1 LGSSLPSS
9 CGCFGCVILPIFL
22 IRSICCKCDGL
33 QNVLLSQF
41 ELQQLCG
48 SGYYRG
54 SFAENLCWLCKR
66 YHQLSAICCCNWSG
80 YDYNLVVDST
90 ISNQSP
96 EWLCAVGLW
105 LWEECPAS
113 LTSSQLCG
121 GAGFLLGF
129 DRRWTEDYCK
139 RLFGVCTRASTWHWK
154 GHHSQEPGLFSKLST
169 ISFTELPP
177 FISLNI
183 RSHNASWT
191 VNCIDIHMVFSCV
204 PYFIHICSVDA
215 HLQTLK

>member
-1 LGSSLPSS
+1 MITVCSPFWLESVFLFWQSLASVLCRWVALMRLHWISCHWLQRWQGTFVSEHPLLHKPILQLQKLGSSLPSS

-33 QNVLLSQF
+33 QNMLLSQF
-41 ELQQLCG
+41 GLQQLCG

-80 YDYNLVVDST
+80 YDYNLLVDST

-113 LTSSQLCG
+113 LTSSQ
-121 GAGFLLGF
+121 FM
-129 DRRWTEDYCK
+129 RWC
-139 RLFGVCTRASTWHWK
+139 RISTWIWQK
-154 GHHSQEPGLFSKLST
+154 MDRGLLQET
-169 ISFTELPP
+169 IW
-177 FISLNI
+177 SL
-183 RSHNASWT
+183 H
-191 VNCIDIHMVFSCV
+191 
-204 PYFIHICSVDA
+204 
-215 HLQTLK
+215 